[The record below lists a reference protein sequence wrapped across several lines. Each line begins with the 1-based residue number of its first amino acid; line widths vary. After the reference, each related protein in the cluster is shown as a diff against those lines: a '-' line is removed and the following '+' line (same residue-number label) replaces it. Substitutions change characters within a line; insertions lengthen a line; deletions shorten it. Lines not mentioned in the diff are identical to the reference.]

1 MPQISV
7 IVPVYNVEKYIDRCI
22 QSILGQTYSDFELIL
37 VDDGSPD
44 NAPAMCDEWATKD
57 SRIRV
62 IHKENGGLSSARNAG
77 IQAATGEHLIFID
90 SDDVIHPDCLRILMT
105 CIQNTGAEIAMGR
118 FTRFHEETVAEDCF
132 LPWNGECVT
141 RNNLETLDCFFED
154 PENLPSLVSACGT
167 LWHRRLFDDF
177 TFPVGRLFEDEFT
190 TYKLYHKST
199 KVAFADAV
207 LYYYFDNSNGITRN
221 LTIEKRFDEYDAQW
235 ERLEYFGE
243 RNLKE
248 LQGKAA
254 MTFLRTAQWD
264 LIACRKNKEPI
275 SLEKRQRFESQ
286 YQNALRIAQNLG
298 RLRFLEHYDYFVLAY
313 PKHIQLLRI
322 KRLVLRFFRK
332 KV

>member
-7 IVPVYNVEKYIDRCI
+7 IVPVYNVEKYIDRCVR
-22 QSILGQTYSDFELIL
+22 SILGQTYSDFELIL

-77 IQAATGEHLIFID
+77 IQAATGEYLIFID

-118 FTRFHEETVAEDCF
+118 FTRFHEENVVEDRF

-141 RNNLETLDCFFED
+141 RNNLETLDCFFD
-154 PENLPSLVSACGT
+154 DLENLPSLVSACGT
-167 LWHRRLFDDF
+167 LWHRQLFDGL

-199 KVAFADAV
+199 KVVFVDAV

-243 RNLKE
+243 HALKE

-264 LIACRKNKEPI
+264 LIACRKNKETVSP
-275 SLEKRQRFESQ
+275 EKRQRFEKQ
-286 YQNALRIAQNLG
+286 YQDALAVAKSLG
-298 RLRFLEHYDYFVLAY
+298 CLDFLVHYDYFVLAY
-313 PKHIQLLRI
+313 PKYTQLLRI
-322 KRLVLRFFRK
+322 KRRLLILVMK
-332 KV
+332 N